1 MIEKVGNKKMLQSEA
16 IAKYIRT
23 SPNKS
28 RRVLKQIQ
36 GKPYNEARLIL
47 EFLPYRVSKIIIKLL
62 ESAFNNIEQKTENSI
77 NKEKIRVVEAFAN
90 KGPVLKR
97 FQPRAQGRAFPIRKP
112 TCHITIKLEI

>member
-1 MIEKVGNKKMLQSEA
+1 MPKSQA

-36 GKPYNEARLIL
+36 GKSYNEARLML
-47 EFLPYRVSKIIIKLL
+47 EFMPYKVCKIIIKVL
-62 ESAFNNIEQKTENSI
+62 ESALSNIEEKTNDSLD
-77 NKEKIRVVEAFAN
+77 KTKIIIIEAFAD

-112 TCHITIKLEI
+112 TCHINIKIEI

>member
-1 MIEKVGNKKMLQSEA
+1 MLQSEA
-16 IAKYIRT
+16 TAKYIRT
-23 SPNKS
+23 STHKS

-36 GKPYNEARLIL
+36 GRSYTEARLIL

-62 ESAFNNIEQKTENSI
+62 ESAFNNIEQKAENTVS
-77 NKEKIRVVEAFAN
+77 KEKVKIVEAFAN

-112 TCHITIKLEI
+112 TCHIKIKLEA